1 MIFYESP
8 FRLVKTLVQMSEI
21 FGVQRRVSVSREI
34 SKIHE
39 ETFDGTFEEVIAHY
53 TQQEPR
59 GECVIVVAGVADEK
73 KDKTKIKEKE
83 ELDNN

>member
-1 MIFYESP
+1 
-8 FRLVKTLVQMSEI
+8 MSEI

-34 SKIHE
+34 SKIHDE
-39 ETFDGTFEEVIAHY
+39 SLVGSCLDVIAHY
-53 TQQEPR
+53 TQQDQR
-59 GECVIVVAGVADEK
+59 VECVIVVAGVADEK